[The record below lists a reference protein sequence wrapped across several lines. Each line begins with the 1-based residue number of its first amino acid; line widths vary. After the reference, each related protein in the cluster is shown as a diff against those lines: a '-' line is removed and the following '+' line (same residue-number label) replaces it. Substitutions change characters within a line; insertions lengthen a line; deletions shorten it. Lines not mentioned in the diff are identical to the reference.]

1 MILIEREALLS
12 LLSHSPL
19 HDECYDDE
27 EYYVVSSAPEK
38 QDDSCLV
45 HYLRDSTSF
54 DDCSLTSS
62 SCSELSESPTRGV
75 SFSGEDEVNIVERL
89 YPQDCLNDYFYSCE
103 DTQRFRQEYR
113 LERKV
118 LAELDLDASLL
129 QDDLTD
135 LFSQASAS
143 KRHHISRVVVL
154 HNDKIE
160 TFCSPESS
168 RPNVDDFFDND
179 SFWSGSITWY

>member
-12 LLSHSPL
+12 LLSHPPL
-19 HDECYDDE
+19 HDDYYDDE
-27 EYYVVSSAPEK
+27 EYYVVSSAQEK
-38 QDDSCLV
+38 QVDSHLV
-45 HYLRDSTSF
+45 HCLRDSTSF

-62 SCSELSESPTRGV
+62 SCSELSESPTKGV
-75 SFSGEDEVNIVERL
+75 SFSGDDEVNIVERL
-89 YPQDCLNDYFYSCE
+89 YPQDCLGDYFYSCE

-118 LAELDLDASLL
+118 IAELDLDVSLL

-135 LFSQASAS
+135 LFSQSAS

-160 TFCSPESS
+160 TFCNPESS
-168 RPNVDDFFDND
+168 RSNIDDFFDND
-179 SFWSGSITWY
+179 CFWSGSITWY